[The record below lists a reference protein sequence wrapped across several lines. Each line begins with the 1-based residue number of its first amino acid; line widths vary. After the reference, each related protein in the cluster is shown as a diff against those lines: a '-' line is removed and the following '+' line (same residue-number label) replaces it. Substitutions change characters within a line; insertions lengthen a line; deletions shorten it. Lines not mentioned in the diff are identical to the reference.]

1 MPLTGLSLRPIAGR
15 MTSPCLSLGP
25 RAWCVPAAGSSVR
38 MPAELKG
45 TNAMIEEKEFTGAT
59 LEEANAEANNWL
71 AEQKGVRLIRKREMS
86 SADFGQEMLGVAVAP
101 HAKWT
106 VTLRY
111 ERTA

>member
-1 MPLTGLSLRPIAGR
+1 MQ
-15 MTSPCLSLGP
+15 
-25 RAWCVPAAGSSVR
+25 
-38 MPAELKG
+38 KH
-45 TNAMIEEKEFTGAT
+45 
-59 LEEANAEANNWL
+59 NWL

>member
-1 MPLTGLSLRPIAGR
+1 
-15 MTSPCLSLGP
+15 
-25 RAWCVPAAGSSVR
+25 
-38 MPAELKG
+38 MPAELEG